1 MIQRGTSSFIPDTDQ
16 VNALYPSP
24 NINERRGVRAP
35 SMLILHYTGL
45 LTVQRSLEVLSDPA
59 CQVSCHYVIDEA
71 GAITQMVPEAMRA
84 WHAGVSSWHNETD
97 LNSRS
102 IGIEIQNLGHAHGYP
117 DFPDVQMASVVR
129 LAQDIIARHDI
140 VPEHVLAHS
149 DIAPQR
155 KDDPGEKFNWQQL
168 WEAGVGHWVAPEPVA
183 ATPAGNP
190 TVAEMQSLLQRY
202 GYACPQHGELDGETA
217 KVVIAFQRHFRPEKV
232 DGKIDY
238 STVATLKRLLS
249 ALPAHA

>member
-155 KDDPGEKFNWQQL
+155 KDDPGEKIQL
-168 WEAGVGHWVAPEPVA
+168 A
-183 ATPAGNP
+183 AAMGSRRWPLGRT
-190 TVAEMQSLLQRY
+190 
-202 GYACPQHGELDGETA
+202 
-217 KVVIAFQRHFRPEKV
+217 
-232 DGKIDY
+232 
-238 STVATLKRLLS
+238 
-249 ALPAHA
+249 